1 MIVMSFRVFMR
12 LRNEP
17 NESSLSTTSWS
28 SPLWNK
34 NFHRLHITHHCRYF
48 DLSCIVCFSTS
59 SSRFPSLQ
67 TLLRYTKFLRE
78 HSRTTT
84 AWGIGGCKAES
95 NSLIWND
102 VDWKIGIY
110 FVVIKGPFSAASVDI
125 DVYIFQMQR
134 ADTPVLPRLHP
145 SSSRTIL
152 TSPLYPLYSTL
163 FIHLREVFF
172 PHFLVFLQ
180 DLPYLFLYFE

>member
-1 MIVMSFRVFMR
+1 MSLTKLSIHHQLKLASLKQKFSSSPYYTSLPLFRSF
-12 LRNEP
+12 LYGLFFHIFK
-17 NESSLSTTSWS
+17 SLSFFTDPAAS
-28 SPLWNK
+28 
-34 NFHRLHITHHCRYF
+34 HY
-48 DLSCIVCFSTS
+48 
-59 SSRFPSLQ
+59 
-67 TLLRYTKFLRE
+67 FLRE
-78 HSRTTT
+78 HSRTTA

-134 ADTPVLPRLHP
+134 ADTPVLRRLHP